1 MAGRSRFWLA
11 DRRWVVRAG
20 PDVCSEEEVEQL
32 VRRFYARVREDA
44 VLGPIF
50 EARVHDWEVHLQQL
64 VDFWSALLRG
74 TSRFSG
80 APMPKHLAIPGLEWP
95 MFERWLALFAQTTA
109 ELGNPA
115 MQALADEA
123 AGRVAGSIWRRYHA
137 PSFPIL

>member
-1 MAGRSRFWLA
+1 M
-11 DRRWVVRAG
+11 RAG
-20 PDVCSEEEVEQL
+20 PDVCTEEEVELL

>member
-1 MAGRSRFWLA
+1 
-11 DRRWVVRAG
+11 VVRAG
-20 PDVCSEEEVEQL
+20 PDVCSEQEVELL

-44 VLGPIF
+44 LLGPIF
-50 EARVHDWEVHLQQL
+50 EARVHDWEEHLRQL

-74 TSRFSG
+74 TSRFKG

-95 MFERWLALFAQTTA
+95 LFERWLALFSQTTA
-109 ELGNPA
+109 ELGNPP

-123 AGRVAGSIWRRYHA
+123 AARVAGAIWRRYHT